1 MTSARSFV
9 ALTLLAGIAA
19 TALFILHLGLGTVWI
34 PPDRVILALADRST
48 DPTDL
53 SIVRELRLPRGILG
67 LLVGCMLG
75 LSGALLQVVMRNRL
89 AEPGL
94 TGVSTGGILAAVLFL
109 FLAGTW
115 GLPPPGRLLP
125 FVVLLGALAGGI
137 LVLFASSVRGRI
149 DPLRVVLTAVIVNA
163 ILGSL
168 TSIVMLRS
176 QQALGSILSWLIRS
190 LNGRV
195 WDDVWLALPWA
206 VVGIPAGLVVARPA
220 NVLQLDDESGR
231 ALGLPLQP
239 ARVALFGL
247 AAVLAAGAVS
257 VAGAIAFVSLMA
269 PNSARAI
276 SGADARRVLPLSAL
290 IGCVHL
296 LAADLVAQSLS
307 IKPPIPSSSYRV
319 GLPVGAVLAVFGAP
333 LLIILIRRSIR

>member
-1 MTSARSFV
+1 MRSARSFA
-9 ALTLLAGIAA
+9 ALTLFAGTAA
-19 TALFILHLGLGTVWI
+19 AALFVLHLGLGTVWI
-34 PPDRVILALADRST
+34 PPDRVVLALLDRPT
-48 DPTDL
+48 EPTDL
-53 SIVRELRLPRGILG
+53 TIVRELRLPRAILG
-67 LLVGCMLG
+67 LMVGSMLG

-109 FLAGTW
+109 AGMW
-115 GLPPPGRLLP
+115 GLPHPGRLLP
-125 FVVLLGALAGGI
+125 FIVLAGALAGGI
-137 LVLFASSVRGRI
+137 VVLLMTSVRGRI
-149 DPLRVVLTAVIVNA
+149 DPLRLVLTAVIVNA

-168 TSIVMLRS
+168 TSIVMLRAGE
-176 QQALGSILSWLIRS
+176 ALGGILPWLIGS

-206 VVGIPAGLVVARPA
+206 AVGIPAGLLSARAA
-220 NVLQLDDESGR
+220 NLLQLDDESGR

-239 ARVALFGL
+239 ARVTLFGL

-257 VAGAIAFVSLMA
+257 VSGAIAFVGLMA
-269 PNSARAI
+269 PNAARAVV
-276 SGADARRVLPLSAL
+276 GADARRVLPLSAL
-290 IGCVHL
+290 IGCVLL

-307 IKPPIPSSSYRV
+307 IKPPIPSSAYRV

-333 LLIILIRRSIR
+333 LLIILLRRSIR

>member
-9 ALTLLAGIAA
+9 ALMLLGGAA
-19 TALFILHLGLGTVWI
+19 AVTLFILHLGLGTVWI
-34 PPDRVILALADRST
+34 PPDRVIHALVDGLADSPERT
-48 DPTDL
+48 
-53 SIVRELRLPRGILG
+53 IVWDLRLPRAILG

-94 TGVSTGGILAAVLFL
+94 TGVSAGGLLAAVL

-115 GLPPPGRLLP
+115 GLPQPGRLLP
-125 FVVLLGALAGGI
+125 FVVLFGALAGGT
-137 LVLFASSVRGRI
+137 LVLFASSARGRI
-149 DPLRVVLTAVIVNA
+149 DPLRLILTAVVVNA

-168 TSIVMLRS
+168 TAIVMLRS
-176 QQALGSILSWLIRS
+176 SYALGNILSWLIGS
-190 LNGRV
+190 LHGRI

-206 VVGIPAGLVVARPA
+206 VFGIAAGLLAARAA
-220 NVLQLDDESGR
+220 NLLQLDDESGR

-247 AAVLAAGAVS
+247 AAILAAGAVS
-257 VAGAIAFVSLMA
+257 VSGAIAFVGLMA
-269 PNSARAI
+269 ANAARAI
-276 SGADARRVLPLSAL
+276 VGADARRVLPLAAL
-290 IGCVHL
+290 IGCVLL
-296 LAADLVAQSLS
+296 LAADLVAQSFS
-307 IKPPIPSSSYRV
+307 IKPPIPSSAYRV

-333 LLIILIRRSIR
+333 LLIFLIRRSTR

>member
-1 MTSARSFV
+1 M
-9 ALTLLAGIAA
+9 LLAGVAA
-19 TALFILHLGLGTVWI
+19 VALFILHLGLGTVWI
-34 PPDRVILALADRST
+34 PPDRVIHALVDGLTDST
-48 DPTDL
+48 DRTIIWD
-53 SIVRELRLPRGILG
+53 LRLPRAILG

-109 FLAGTW
+109 AGTW
-115 GLPPPGRLLP
+115 GLPQPGRLLP

-137 LVLFASSVRGRI
+137 LVLFASSARGRI
-149 DPLRVVLTAVIVNA
+149 DPVRLILTAVIVNA

-168 TSIVMLRS
+168 TAIVMLRS
-176 QQALGSILSWLIRS
+176 SYALGNILSWLIGS
-190 LNGRV
+190 LHGRI

-206 VVGIPAGLVVARPA
+206 GFGIAAGLLAARAA
-220 NVLQLDDESGR
+220 NLLQLDDDSGR

-257 VAGAIAFVSLMA
+257 VSGAIAFVGLMA
-269 PNSARAI
+269 PNAARAI
-276 SGADARRVLPLSAL
+276 AGADARRVLPLAAL
-290 IGCVHL
+290 IGCVLL
-296 LAADLVAQSLS
+296 LAADLVAQSFS
-307 IKPPIPSSSYRV
+307 IRPPIPSSAYRV

-333 LLIILIRRSIR
+333 LLIFLIRRSTR

>member
-9 ALTLLAGIAA
+9 ALVLVAA
-19 TALFILHLGLGTVWI
+19 MAAVALFILHLGLGTVWI
-34 PPDRVILALADRST
+34 PPDRVIGVLVDGLADST
-48 DPTDL
+48 DRTIVWDL
-53 SIVRELRLPRGILG
+53 RMPRAILG

-94 TGVSTGGILAAVLFL
+94 TGVSTGGILLAVL

-115 GLPPPGRLLP
+115 GLPQPGRLLP
-125 FVVLLGALAGGI
+125 FIVLLGALAGGT
-137 LVLFASSVRGRI
+137 LVLFVSSARGGI
-149 DPLRVVLTAVIVNA
+149 DPLRLILTAVIVNA

-168 TSIVMLRS
+168 TAIVMLRS
-176 QQALGSILSWLIRS
+176 NYALGNILSWLIGS
-190 LNGRV
+190 LHGRV

-206 VVGIPAGLVVARPA
+206 AVGIAAGLLAARTA
-220 NVLQLDDESGR
+220 NLLQLDDESGR

-257 VAGAIAFVSLMA
+257 VSGAIAFVGLMA
-269 PNSARAI
+269 PNAARAI
-276 SGADARRVLPLSAL
+276 VGADARRVLPLAAL
-290 IGCVHL
+290 IGCVLL
-296 LAADLVAQSLS
+296 LAADLVAQSFS
-307 IKPPIPSSSYRV
+307 IRPPIPSSAYRV

-333 LLIILIRRSIR
+333 LLIFLIRRSTR

>member
-1 MTSARSFV
+1 M
-9 ALTLLAGIAA
+9 LAAGAA
-19 TALFILHLGLGTVWI
+19 AIALFILHLGLGTVWI
-34 PPDRVILALADRST
+34 PPDRVVLALVDGLT
-48 DPTDL
+48 DPTDRT
-53 SIVRELRLPRGILG
+53 IVWDLRLPRAILG

-109 FLAGTW
+109 AGTW
-115 GLPPPGRLLP
+115 GLPQPGRLLP

-137 LVLFASSVRGRI
+137 LVLFASSARGRI
-149 DPLRVVLTAVIVNA
+149 DPIRLILTAVIVNA

-168 TSIVMLRS
+168 TAIVMLRS
-176 QQALGSILSWLIRS
+176 SYALGNILSWLIGS
-190 LNGRV
+190 LHGRI

-206 VVGIPAGLVVARPA
+206 VVGIAAGLLAARAA
-220 NVLQLDDESGR
+220 NLLQLDDESGR

-239 ARVALFGL
+239 ARVVLFGL

-257 VAGAIAFVSLMA
+257 VSGAIAFVGLMA
-269 PNSARAI
+269 PNAARAI
-276 SGADARRVLPLSAL
+276 VGADARRVLPLAAL
-290 IGCVHL
+290 IGCVLL
-296 LAADLVAQSLS
+296 LAADLVAQSFS
-307 IKPPIPSSSYRV
+307 IRPPIPSSAYRV

-333 LLIILIRRSIR
+333 LLIFLIRRSVR

>member
-1 MTSARSFV
+1 MTSTRSFV
-9 ALTLLAGIAA
+9 ALMLAAGAA
-19 TALFILHLGLGTVWI
+19 AIALFILHLGLGTVWI
-34 PPDRVILALADRST
+34 PPDRVVLALVDGLT
-48 DPTDL
+48 DPTDRT
-53 SIVRELRLPRGILG
+53 IVWDLRLPRAILG

-109 FLAGTW
+109 AGTW
-115 GLPPPGRLLP
+115 GLPQPGRLLP

-137 LVLFASSVRGRI
+137 LVLFASSARGRI
-149 DPLRVVLTAVIVNA
+149 DPIRLILTAVIVNA

-168 TSIVMLRS
+168 TAIVMLRS
-176 QQALGSILSWLIRS
+176 SYALGNILSWLIGS
-190 LNGRV
+190 LHGRI

-206 VVGIPAGLVVARPA
+206 VVGVAAGLLAARAA
-220 NVLQLDDESGR
+220 NLLQLDDESGR

-239 ARVALFGL
+239 ARVVLFGL

-257 VAGAIAFVSLMA
+257 VSGAIAFVGLMA
-269 PNSARAI
+269 PNAARAI
-276 SGADARRVLPLSAL
+276 VGADARRVLPLAAL
-290 IGCVHL
+290 IGCVLL
-296 LAADLVAQSLS
+296 LAADLVAQSFS
-307 IKPPIPSSSYRV
+307 IRPPIPSSAYRV

-333 LLIILIRRSIR
+333 LLIFLIRRSVR

>member
-1 MTSARSFV
+1 M
-9 ALTLLAGIAA
+9 LAAGAA
-19 TALFILHLGLGTVWI
+19 AIALFILHLGLGTVWI
-34 PPDRVILALADRST
+34 PPDRVVLALVDGLT
-48 DPTDL
+48 DPTDRT
-53 SIVRELRLPRGILG
+53 IVWDLRLPRAILG

-109 FLAGTW
+109 AGTW
-115 GLPPPGRLLP
+115 GLPQPGRLLP

-137 LVLFASSVRGRI
+137 LVLFASSARGRI
-149 DPLRVVLTAVIVNA
+149 DPLRLILTAVIVNA

-168 TSIVMLRS
+168 TAIVMLRS
-176 QQALGSILSWLIRS
+176 SYALGNILSWLIGS
-190 LNGRV
+190 LHGRI

-206 VVGIPAGLVVARPA
+206 AVGIAAGLLAARAA
-220 NVLQLDDESGR
+220 NLLQLDDDSGR

-257 VAGAIAFVSLMA
+257 VSGAIAFVGLMA
-269 PNSARAI
+269 PNAARAI
-276 SGADARRVLPLSAL
+276 VGADARRVLPLAAL
-290 IGCVHL
+290 IGCVLL
-296 LAADLVAQSLS
+296 LAADLVAQSFS
-307 IKPPIPSSSYRV
+307 IRPPIPSSAYRV

-333 LLIILIRRSIR
+333 LLIFLIRRSVR

>member
-1 MTSARSFV
+1 M
-9 ALTLLAGIAA
+9 LLGGGAA
-19 TALFILHLGLGTVWI
+19 IALFILHLGLGTVWI
-34 PPDRVILALADRST
+34 PPDRVILALVDGLT
-48 DPTDL
+48 DPTDRT
-53 SIVRELRLPRGILG
+53 IVWDLRLPRAILG

-109 FLAGTW
+109 AGTW
-115 GLPPPGRLLP
+115 GLPQPGRLLP

-137 LVLFASSVRGRI
+137 LVLFASSARGRI
-149 DPLRVVLTAVIVNA
+149 DPLRLILTAVIVNA

-168 TSIVMLRS
+168 TAIVMLRS
-176 QQALGSILSWLIRS
+176 SYALGNILSWLIGS
-190 LNGRV
+190 LHGRI

-206 VVGIPAGLVVARPA
+206 AVGITAGLLAARAA
-220 NVLQLDDESGR
+220 NLLQLDDDSGR

-257 VAGAIAFVSLMA
+257 VSGAIAFVGLMA
-269 PNSARAI
+269 PNAARAI
-276 SGADARRVLPLSAL
+276 AGADARRVLPLAAL
-290 IGCVHL
+290 IGCVLL
-296 LAADLVAQSLS
+296 LAADLVAQSFS
-307 IKPPIPSSSYRV
+307 IRPPIPSSAYRV

-333 LLIILIRRSIR
+333 LLIYLIRRSVR

>member
-1 MTSARSFV
+1 MRSARSFT
-9 ALTLLAGIAA
+9 ALTLLAGAA
-19 TALFILHLGLGTVWI
+19 AAALFVLHLGLGTVWI
-34 PPDRVILALADRST
+34 PPDRVMLALLDRST

-53 SIVRELRLPRGILG
+53 TIVRELRLPRAILG
-67 LLVGCMLG
+67 LMVGSMLG

-94 TGVSTGGILAAVLFL
+94 TGVSTGGVLAAVLFL
-109 FLAGTW
+109 AGMW

-125 FVVLLGALAGGI
+125 FIVLAGALAGG
-137 LVLFASSVRGRI
+137 LVVLFATSVRGRI
-149 DPLRVVLTAVIVNA
+149 DPLRLVLTAVIVNA

-176 QQALGSILSWLIRS
+176 GEALGGILPWLIGS

-206 VVGIPAGLVVARPA
+206 AAGIPAALLAARAA
-220 NVLQLDDESGR
+220 NLLQLNDESGR

-257 VAGAIAFVSLMA
+257 VSGAIAFVGLMA
-269 PNSARAI
+269 PNAARATV
-276 SGADARRVLPLSAL
+276 GADARRVLPLSAL
-290 IGCVHL
+290 IGCVLL

-307 IKPPIPSSSYRV
+307 IKPPIPSSAYRV

>member
-9 ALTLLAGIAA
+9 ALMLAGGTAA
-19 TALFILHLGLGTVWI
+19 VALFILHLGLGTVWI
-34 PPDRVILALADRST
+34 PPDRVIGALVDGFTDST
-48 DPTDL
+48 DRTIVWDL
-53 SIVRELRLPRGILG
+53 RFPRAILG

-75 LSGALLQVVMRNRL
+75 LSGALLQVVTRNRL

-109 FLAGTW
+109 AGTW
-115 GLPPPGRLLP
+115 GLPQPGRLLP

-137 LVLFASSVRGRI
+137 LVLFVSSARGRI
-149 DPLRVVLTAVIVNA
+149 DPLRLILTAVIVNA

-168 TSIVMLRS
+168 TAIVMLRS
-176 QQALGSILSWLIRS
+176 NYALGNILSWLIGS
-190 LNGRV
+190 LHGRV
-195 WDDVWLALPWA
+195 WNDVWLALPWA
-206 VVGIPAGLVVARPA
+206 AVGIAAGLLVARAA
-220 NVLQLDDESGR
+220 NLLQLDDESGR

-257 VAGAIAFVSLMA
+257 VSGAIAFVGLMA
-269 PNSARAI
+269 PNAARAI
-276 SGADARRVLPLSAL
+276 AGADARRVLPLAAL
-290 IGCVHL
+290 IGCVLL

-307 IKPPIPSSSYRV
+307 IKPPIPSSAYRV

>member
-1 MTSARSFV
+1 M
-9 ALTLLAGIAA
+9 LLAGAA
-19 TALFILHLGLGTVWI
+19 AIALFILHLGLGTVWI
-34 PPDRVILALADRST
+34 PPDRVVLALVDGLT
-48 DPTDL
+48 DPTDRT
-53 SIVRELRLPRGILG
+53 IVWDLRLPRAILG

-109 FLAGTW
+109 AGTW
-115 GLPPPGRLLP
+115 GLPQPGRLLP

-137 LVLFASSVRGRI
+137 LVLFASSARGRI
-149 DPLRVVLTAVIVNA
+149 DPLRLILTAVIVNA

-168 TSIVMLRS
+168 TAIVMLRS
-176 QQALGSILSWLIRS
+176 SYALGNILSWLIGS
-190 LNGRV
+190 LHGRI

-206 VVGIPAGLVVARPA
+206 VAGIAAGLLAARAA
-220 NVLQLDDESGR
+220 NLLQLDDESGR

-257 VAGAIAFVSLMA
+257 VSGAIAFVGLMA
-269 PNSARAI
+269 PNAARAI
-276 SGADARRVLPLSAL
+276 VGADARRVLPLAAL
-290 IGCVHL
+290 IGCVLL
-296 LAADLVAQSLS
+296 LAADLVAQSFS
-307 IKPPIPSSSYRV
+307 IKPPIPSSAYRV

-333 LLIILIRRSIR
+333 LLIFLIRRSVR

>member
-1 MTSARSFV
+1 MRSARSFT
-9 ALTLLAGIAA
+9 ALTLLAGAA
-19 TALFILHLGLGTVWI
+19 AAVLFVLHLGLGTVWI
-34 PPDRVILALADRST
+34 PPDRVLLVLLDRST

-53 SIVRELRLPRGILG
+53 TIVRELRLPRAILG
-67 LLVGCMLG
+67 LMVGCMLG

-94 TGVSTGGILAAVLFL
+94 TGVSTGGVLAAVLFL
-109 FLAGTW
+109 AGVW

-125 FVVLLGALAGGI
+125 FIVLAGALAGG
-137 LVLFASSVRGRI
+137 LVVLFATSVRGRI
-149 DPLRVVLTAVIVNA
+149 DPLRLVLTAVIVNA

-176 QQALGSILSWLIRS
+176 GDALGGILPWLIGS
-190 LNGRV
+190 LNGSV

-206 VVGIPAGLVVARPA
+206 AVGIPAALLAARAA
-220 NVLQLDDESGR
+220 NLLQLDDESGR

-257 VAGAIAFVSLMA
+257 VSGAIAFVGLMA
-269 PNSARAI
+269 PNAARATV
-276 SGADARRVLPLSAL
+276 GADARRVLPLSAL
-290 IGCVHL
+290 IGCVLL

-307 IKPPIPSSSYRV
+307 IKPPIPSSAYRV

>member
-1 MTSARSFV
+1 MTSTRSFV
-9 ALTLLAGIAA
+9 SLVLVAGIAA
-19 TALFILHLGLGTVWI
+19 VALFILHLGLGTVWI
-34 PPDRVILALADRST
+34 PPDRVIGALVDGLTDST
-48 DPTDL
+48 DRTIVWDL
-53 SIVRELRLPRGILG
+53 RMPRAILG

-94 TGVSTGGILAAVLFL
+94 TGVSTGGILLAVL

-115 GLPPPGRLLP
+115 GLPQPGRLLP
-125 FVVLLGALAGGI
+125 FIVLLGALAGGT
-137 LVLFASSVRGRI
+137 LVLFVSSTRGGI
-149 DPLRVVLTAVIVNA
+149 DPLRLILTAVIVNA

-168 TSIVMLRS
+168 TAIVMLRS
-176 QQALGSILSWLIRS
+176 NYALGNILSWLIGS
-190 LNGRV
+190 LHGRV

-206 VVGIPAGLVVARPA
+206 AVGIAAGLLAARAA
-220 NVLQLDDESGR
+220 NLLQLDDESGR

-257 VAGAIAFVSLMA
+257 VSGAIAFVGLMA
-269 PNSARAI
+269 PNAARAI
-276 SGADARRVLPLSAL
+276 VGADARRVLPLAAL
-290 IGCVHL
+290 IGCVLL
-296 LAADLVAQSLS
+296 LAADLVAQSFS
-307 IKPPIPSSSYRV
+307 IRPPIPSSAYRV

-333 LLIILIRRSIR
+333 LLIFLIRRSTR

>member
-1 MTSARSFV
+1 M
-9 ALTLLAGIAA
+9 LAAGAA
-19 TALFILHLGLGTVWI
+19 AIALFILHLGLGTVWI
-34 PPDRVILALADRST
+34 PPDRVVLALVDGLT
-48 DPTDL
+48 DPTDRT
-53 SIVRELRLPRGILG
+53 IVWDLRLPRAILG

-109 FLAGTW
+109 AGTW
-115 GLPPPGRLLP
+115 GLPQPGRLLP

-137 LVLFASSVRGRI
+137 LVLFASSARGRI
-149 DPLRVVLTAVIVNA
+149 DPIRLILTAVIVNA

-168 TSIVMLRS
+168 TAIVMLRS
-176 QQALGSILSWLIRS
+176 SYALGNILSWLIGS
-190 LNGRV
+190 LHGRI

-206 VVGIPAGLVVARPA
+206 VVGIAAGLLAARAA
-220 NVLQLDDESGR
+220 NLLQLDDESGR

-239 ARVALFGL
+239 ARVVLFGL

-257 VAGAIAFVSLMA
+257 VSGAIAFVGLMA
-269 PNSARAI
+269 PNAARAI
-276 SGADARRVLPLSAL
+276 VGADARRVLPLAAL
-290 IGCVHL
+290 IGCVLL
-296 LAADLVAQSLS
+296 LAADLVAQSFS
-307 IKPPIPSSSYRV
+307 IRPPIPSSAYRV

-333 LLIILIRRSIR
+333 LLIFLIRRSVS

>member
-1 MTSARSFV
+1 MTSTRSFV
-9 ALTLLAGIAA
+9 ALLLAAGAA
-19 TALFILHLGLGTVWI
+19 AIALFILHLGLGTVWI
-34 PPDRVILALADRST
+34 PPDRVVLALVDGLT
-48 DPTDL
+48 DPTDRT
-53 SIVRELRLPRGILG
+53 IVWDLRLPRAILG

-109 FLAGTW
+109 AGTW
-115 GLPPPGRLLP
+115 GLPQPGRLLP

-137 LVLFASSVRGRI
+137 LVLFASSARGRI
-149 DPLRVVLTAVIVNA
+149 DPIRLILTAVIVNA

-168 TSIVMLRS
+168 TAIVMLRS
-176 QQALGSILSWLIRS
+176 SYALGNILSWLIGS
-190 LNGRV
+190 LHGRI

-206 VVGIPAGLVVARPA
+206 VVGIAAGLLAARAA
-220 NVLQLDDESGR
+220 NLLQLDDESGR

-239 ARVALFGL
+239 ARVVLFGL

-257 VAGAIAFVSLMA
+257 VSGAIAFVGLMA
-269 PNSARAI
+269 PNAARAI
-276 SGADARRVLPLSAL
+276 VGADARRVLPLAAL
-290 IGCVHL
+290 IGCVLL
-296 LAADLVAQSLS
+296 LAADLVAQSFS
-307 IKPPIPSSSYRV
+307 IRPPIPSSAYRV

-333 LLIILIRRSIR
+333 LLIFLIRRSVR

>member
-9 ALTLLAGIAA
+9 ALMLAGGTAA
-19 TALFILHLGLGTVWI
+19 VALFILHLGLGTVWI
-34 PPDRVILALADRST
+34 PPDRVIGALVDGFTDST
-48 DPTDL
+48 DRTIVWDL
-53 SIVRELRLPRGILG
+53 RFPRAILG

-75 LSGALLQVVMRNRL
+75 LSGALLQVVTRNRL

-109 FLAGTW
+109 AGTW
-115 GLPPPGRLLP
+115 GLPQPGRLLP

-137 LVLFASSVRGRI
+137 LVLFVSSARGRI
-149 DPLRVVLTAVIVNA
+149 DPLRLILTAVIVNA

-168 TSIVMLRS
+168 TAIVMLRS
-176 QQALGSILSWLIRS
+176 NYALGNILSWLIGS
-190 LNGRV
+190 LHGRV
-195 WDDVWLALPWA
+195 WNDVWLALPWA
-206 VVGIPAGLVVARPA
+206 AVGIAAGLLVARAA
-220 NVLQLDDESGR
+220 NLLQLDDESGR

-257 VAGAIAFVSLMA
+257 VSGAIAFVGLMA
-269 PNSARAI
+269 PNAARAI
-276 SGADARRVLPLSAL
+276 AGADARRVLPLAAL
-290 IGCVHL
+290 IGCVLL

-307 IKPPIPSSSYRV
+307 IKPPIPSSAYRV

-333 LLIILIRRSIR
+333 LLIFLIRRSTR

>member
-1 MTSARSFV
+1 MRSARSFA
-9 ALTLLAGIAA
+9 ALTLLAAVAA
-19 TALFILHLGLGTVWI
+19 VVLFVLHLGLGTVWI
-34 PPDRVILALADRST
+34 PPDRVVLALLDRPT

-53 SIVRELRLPRGILG
+53 TIVRELRLPRAILG

-94 TGVSTGGILAAVLFL
+94 TGVSTGGIFAAVL

-115 GLPPPGRLLP
+115 GLPSPGQLLP
-125 FVVLLGALAGGI
+125 FVVLVGALAGGA
-137 LVLFASSVRGRI
+137 LVLFASSFRGRI
-149 DPLRVVLTAVIVNA
+149 DPLRLILTAVIVNA
-163 ILGSL
+163 VLGSL
-168 TSIVMLRS
+168 TSIVMLNS
-176 QQALGSILSWLIRS
+176 QQALGGILSWLIGS

-206 VVGIPAGLVVARPA
+206 AAGIPAGLLAARAA
-220 NVLQLDDESGR
+220 NLLQLDDESGR

-257 VAGAIAFVSLMA
+257 VSGAIAFVGLMA
-269 PNSARAI
+269 PNAARVIA
-276 SGADARRVLPLSAL
+276 GADARRVLPLAAL
-290 IGCVHL
+290 IGCVLL

-307 IKPPIPSSSYRV
+307 IKPPIPSSSARV

-333 LLIILIRRSIR
+333 LLITLIRRSIR

>member
-1 MTSARSFV
+1 M
-9 ALTLLAGIAA
+9 LAAGAA
-19 TALFILHLGLGTVWI
+19 AIALFILHLGLGTVWI
-34 PPDRVILALADRST
+34 PPDRVVLALVDGLT
-48 DPTDL
+48 DPTDRT
-53 SIVRELRLPRGILG
+53 IVWDLRLPRAILG

-109 FLAGTW
+109 AGTW
-115 GLPPPGRLLP
+115 GLPQPGRLLP

-137 LVLFASSVRGRI
+137 LVLFASSARGRI
-149 DPLRVVLTAVIVNA
+149 DPIRLILTAVIVNA

-168 TSIVMLRS
+168 TAIVMLRS
-176 QQALGSILSWLIRS
+176 SYALGNILSWLIGS
-190 LNGRV
+190 LHGRI

-206 VVGIPAGLVVARPA
+206 VVGVAAGLLAARAA
-220 NVLQLDDESGR
+220 NLLQLDDESGR

-239 ARVALFGL
+239 ARVVLFGL

-257 VAGAIAFVSLMA
+257 VSGAIAFVGLMA
-269 PNSARAI
+269 PNAARAI
-276 SGADARRVLPLSAL
+276 VGADARRVLPLAAL
-290 IGCVHL
+290 IGCVLL
-296 LAADLVAQSLS
+296 LAADLVAQSFS
-307 IKPPIPSSSYRV
+307 IRPPIPSSAYRV

-333 LLIILIRRSIR
+333 LLIFLIRRSVR

>member
-9 ALTLLAGIAA
+9 ALTLLAGIVAA
-19 TALFILHLGLGTVWI
+19 ALFVLHLGLGTVWI
-34 PPDRVILALADRST
+34 PPDRVIGALVDGLA
-48 DPTDL
+48 DPTDRT
-53 SIVRELRLPRGILG
+53 IVRELRLPRAILG

-94 TGVSTGGILAAVLFL
+94 TGVSAGGILAAVLFL
-109 FLAGTW
+109 AGVW
-115 GLPPPGRLLP
+115 GLPPPGRFLP
-125 FVVLLGALAGGI
+125 FVVLLGALAGGM
-137 LVLFASSVRGRI
+137 LVLFTTSVRGRI
-149 DPLRVVLTAVIVNA
+149 DPLRLILTAVIVNA
-163 ILGSL
+163 VLGSL

-176 QQALGSILSWLIRS
+176 QSALGGILSWLIGS
-190 LNGRV
+190 LHGRV

-206 VVGIPAGLVVARPA
+206 AAGIPAGLLAARAA

-239 ARVALFGL
+239 ARVALYGL

-257 VAGAIAFVSLMA
+257 VSGAIAFLGLMA
-269 PNSARAI
+269 PNAARAI
-276 SGADARRVLPLSAL
+276 AGADARRVLPLAAL
-290 IGCVHL
+290 IGCVLL

-307 IKPPIPSSSYRV
+307 IKPPIPSSSARV

-333 LLIILIRRSIR
+333 LLIALIRRSIR

>member
-1 MTSARSFV
+1 MTSARSFA
-9 ALTLLAGIAA
+9 ALTLFTGLAAA
-19 TALFILHLGLGTVWI
+19 VLFVLHLGLGTVWI
-34 PPDRVILALADRST
+34 PPDRVVLALLDRST

-53 SIVRELRLPRGILG
+53 TIVRELRLPRAILG

-94 TGVSTGGILAAVLFL
+94 TGVSAGGILAAVLFL
-109 FLAGTW
+109 AGLW

-125 FVVLLGALAGGI
+125 FVVLLGALAGGT
-137 LVLFASSVRGRI
+137 LVLVVSSVRGRI
-149 DPLRVVLTAVIVNA
+149 EPLRLILTAVIVSA

-176 QQALGSILSWLIRS
+176 QQALGSILAWLIGS

-206 VVGIPAGLVVARPA
+206 AVGIPAGLLAARAA

-247 AAVLAAGAVS
+247 AAFLAAGAVS
-257 VAGAIAFVSLMA
+257 VSGAIPFVGLMA
-269 PNSARAI
+269 PNAARAI
-276 SGADARRVLPLSAL
+276 AGADARRLLPLSAL
-290 IGCVHL
+290 IGCVLL

-307 IKPPIPSSSYRV
+307 IRPPIPSSSYRV

-333 LLIILIRRSIR
+333 LLIFLLRRSIR

>member
-1 MTSARSFV
+1 MRSGRSFV
-9 ALTLLAGIAA
+9 AITLLASAA
-19 TALFILHLGLGTVWI
+19 VAAFFILHLGLGTVWI
-34 PPDRVILALADRST
+34 PPDRVLLALLDRST
-48 DPTDL
+48 NPTDL
-53 SIVRELRLPRGILG
+53 TIVRELRLPRAILG
-67 LLVGCMLG
+67 LMVGCMLG

-94 TGVSTGGILAAVLFL
+94 TGVSTGGVLAAVLFL
-109 FLAGTW
+109 AGMW
-115 GLPPPGRLLP
+115 GLPHPGRLLP
-125 FVVLLGALAGGI
+125 FIVLAGALAGGM
-137 LVLFASSVRGRI
+137 LVLFASSARGRI
-149 DPLRVVLTAVIVNA
+149 DPLRLVLTAVIVNA

-168 TSIVMLRS
+168 TSIVMLQSRE
-176 QQALGSILSWLIRS
+176 ALGGILPWLIGS

-206 VVGIPAGLVVARPA
+206 AVGIPAGLLAARAA

-257 VAGAIAFVSLMA
+257 VSGAIAFVGLMA
-269 PNSARAI
+269 PNAARVLV
-276 SGADARRVLPLSAL
+276 GADARRVLPLAAL
-290 IGCVHL
+290 IGCALL

-307 IKPPIPSSSYRV
+307 IRPPIPSSSARV

-333 LLIILIRRSIR
+333 LLIVLLRRSIR

>member
-1 MTSARSFV
+1 M
-9 ALTLLAGIAA
+9 LAAGAA
-19 TALFILHLGLGTVWI
+19 AIGLFILHLGLGTVWI
-34 PPDRVILALADRST
+34 PPDRVILALVDGLT
-48 DPTDL
+48 DPTDRT
-53 SIVRELRLPRGILG
+53 IVWDLRLPRAILG

-109 FLAGTW
+109 AGTW
-115 GLPPPGRLLP
+115 GLPQPGRLLP

-137 LVLFASSVRGRI
+137 LVLFVSSARGRI
-149 DPLRVVLTAVIVNA
+149 DPLRLILTAVIVNA

-168 TSIVMLRS
+168 TAIVMLRS
-176 QQALGSILSWLIRS
+176 SYALGNILSWLIGS
-190 LNGRV
+190 LHGRI

-206 VVGIPAGLVVARPA
+206 AVGIAAGLLAARAA
-220 NVLQLDDESGR
+220 NLLQLDDESGR

-239 ARVALFGL
+239 ARVVLFGL

-257 VAGAIAFVSLMA
+257 VSGAIAFVGLMA
-269 PNSARAI
+269 PNAARAI
-276 SGADARRVLPLSAL
+276 VGADARRVLPLAAL
-290 IGCVHL
+290 IGCVLL
-296 LAADLVAQSLS
+296 LAADLVAQSFS
-307 IKPPIPSSSYRV
+307 IKPPIPSSAYRV

-333 LLIILIRRSIR
+333 LLIFLIRRSTR

>member
-1 MTSARSFV
+1 MRSARSFT
-9 ALTLLAGIAA
+9 ALTLLAGSAA
-19 TALFILHLGLGTVWI
+19 AALFVLHLGLGTVWI
-34 PPDRVILALADRST
+34 PPDRVILALLDRST

-53 SIVRELRLPRGILG
+53 TIVRELRLPRAILG
-67 LLVGCMLG
+67 LMVGSMLG

-94 TGVSTGGILAAVLFL
+94 TGVSTGGVLAAVLFL
-109 FLAGTW
+109 AGMW

-125 FVVLLGALAGGI
+125 FIVLAGALAGGI
-137 LVLFASSVRGRI
+137 VVLFATSVRGRI
-149 DPLRVVLTAVIVNA
+149 DPLRLVLTAVIVNA

-176 QQALGSILSWLIRS
+176 GEALGGILPWLIGS

-195 WDDVWLALPWA
+195 WDDVWVALPWA
-206 VVGIPAGLVVARPA
+206 ALGIPAALLAARAA
-220 NVLQLDDESGR
+220 NLLQLDDESGR

-257 VAGAIAFVSLMA
+257 VSGAIAFVGLMA
-269 PNSARAI
+269 PNAARATV
-276 SGADARRVLPLSAL
+276 GADARRVLPLSAL
-290 IGCVHL
+290 IGCVLL

-307 IKPPIPSSSYRV
+307 IKPPIPSSAYRV

>member
-1 MTSARSFV
+1 MTSTRSFV
-9 ALTLLAGIAA
+9 ALVLVAGMAA
-19 TALFILHLGLGTVWI
+19 VALFILHLGLGTVWI
-34 PPDRVILALADRST
+34 PPDRVIGALVDGLTEST
-48 DPTDL
+48 DRTIVWDL
-53 SIVRELRLPRGILG
+53 RMPRAILG

-94 TGVSTGGILAAVLFL
+94 TGVSTGGILLAVL

-115 GLPPPGRLLP
+115 GLPQPGRLLP
-125 FVVLLGALAGGI
+125 FIVLLGALAGGI
-137 LVLFASSVRGRI
+137 LVLFVSSTRGGI
-149 DPLRVVLTAVIVNA
+149 DPLRLILTAVIVNA

-168 TSIVMLRS
+168 TAIVMLRS
-176 QQALGSILSWLIRS
+176 NYALGNILSWLIGS
-190 LNGRV
+190 LHGRV

-206 VVGIPAGLVVARPA
+206 AVGIAAGLLAARAA
-220 NVLQLDDESGR
+220 NLLQLDDESGR

-257 VAGAIAFVSLMA
+257 VSGAIAFVGLMA
-269 PNSARAI
+269 PNAARAI
-276 SGADARRVLPLSAL
+276 VGADARRVLPLAAL
-290 IGCVHL
+290 IGCVLL
-296 LAADLVAQSLS
+296 LAADLVAQSFS
-307 IKPPIPSSSYRV
+307 IRPPIPSSAYRV

-333 LLIILIRRSIR
+333 LLIFLIRRSTR

>member
-9 ALTLLAGIAA
+9 ALMLAAGTAA
-19 TALFILHLGLGTVWI
+19 VALFILHLGLGTVWI
-34 PPDRVILALADRST
+34 PPDRVIAALVDGLT
-48 DPTDL
+48 DPTDRT
-53 SIVRELRLPRGILG
+53 IVWDLRMPRAILG

-94 TGVSTGGILAAVLFL
+94 TGVSTGGILVAVL

-115 GLPPPGRLLP
+115 GLPHPGRLLP
-125 FVVLLGALAGGI
+125 LVVLLGALAGGI
-137 LVLFASSVRGRI
+137 LVLFASSARGRI
-149 DPLRVVLTAVIVNA
+149 DPLRLILTAVIVNA

-168 TSIVMLRS
+168 TAIIMLRS
-176 QQALGSILSWLIRS
+176 NYALGNILSWLIGS
-190 LNGRV
+190 LHGRV

-206 VVGIPAGLVVARPA
+206 GVGIAAGLLAARAA
-220 NVLQLDDESGR
+220 NLLQLDDESGR

-239 ARVALFGL
+239 ARVVLFGL

-257 VAGAIAFVSLMA
+257 VSGAIAFVGLMA
-269 PNSARAI
+269 PNAARAI
-276 SGADARRVLPLSAL
+276 AGADARRVLPLAAL
-290 IGCVHL
+290 IGCVLL
-296 LAADLVAQSLS
+296 LAADLVAQSFS
-307 IKPPIPSSSYRV
+307 IKPPIPSSAYRV

-333 LLIILIRRSIR
+333 LLIFLIRRSTR

>member
-1 MTSARSFV
+1 M
-9 ALTLLAGIAA
+9 LAAGAA
-19 TALFILHLGLGTVWI
+19 VIGLFILHLGLGTVWI
-34 PPDRVILALADRST
+34 PPDRVILALVDGLT
-48 DPTDL
+48 DPTDRT
-53 SIVRELRLPRGILG
+53 IVWDLRLPRAILG

-109 FLAGTW
+109 AGTW
-115 GLPPPGRLLP
+115 GLPQPGRLLP

-137 LVLFASSVRGRI
+137 LVLFVSSARGRI
-149 DPLRVVLTAVIVNA
+149 DPLRLILTAVIVNA

-168 TSIVMLRS
+168 TAIVMLRS
-176 QQALGSILSWLIRS
+176 SYALGNILSWLIGS
-190 LNGRV
+190 LHGRI

-206 VVGIPAGLVVARPA
+206 AVGIAAGLLAARAA
-220 NVLQLDDESGR
+220 NLLQLDDESGR

-239 ARVALFGL
+239 ARVVLFGL

-257 VAGAIAFVSLMA
+257 VSGAIAFVGLMA
-269 PNSARAI
+269 PNAARAI
-276 SGADARRVLPLSAL
+276 VGADARRVLPLAAL
-290 IGCVHL
+290 IGCVLL
-296 LAADLVAQSLS
+296 LAADLVAQSFS
-307 IKPPIPSSSYRV
+307 IKPPIPSSAYRV

-333 LLIILIRRSIR
+333 LLIFLIRRSTR

>member
-9 ALTLLAGIAA
+9 ALVLVAGMAA
-19 TALFILHLGLGTVWI
+19 VALFILHLGLGTVWI
-34 PPDRVILALADRST
+34 PPDRVLAALLGGLTDST
-48 DPTDL
+48 DRTIVWDL
-53 SIVRELRLPRGILG
+53 RMPRAILG

-94 TGVSTGGILAAVLFL
+94 TGVSTGGILLAVL

-115 GLPPPGRLLP
+115 GLPQPGRLLP

-137 LVLFASSVRGRI
+137 LVLFVSSARGGI
-149 DPLRVVLTAVIVNA
+149 DPLRLILTAVIVNA

-168 TSIVMLRS
+168 TAIVMLRS
-176 QQALGSILSWLIRS
+176 NYALGNILSWLIGS
-190 LNGRV
+190 LHGRV

-206 VVGIPAGLVVARPA
+206 AVGVAAGLLAARAA
-220 NVLQLDDESGR
+220 NLLQLDDESGR

-257 VAGAIAFVSLMA
+257 VSGAIAFVGLMA
-269 PNSARAI
+269 PNAARAI
-276 SGADARRVLPLSAL
+276 VGADARRVLPLAAL
-290 IGCVHL
+290 IGCVLL
-296 LAADLVAQSLS
+296 LAADLVAQSFS
-307 IKPPIPSSSYRV
+307 IRPPIPSSAYRV

-333 LLIILIRRSIR
+333 LLIFLIRRSTR

>member
-9 ALTLLAGIAA
+9 ALVVVAGMAA
-19 TALFILHLGLGTVWI
+19 VVLFILHLGLGTVWI
-34 PPDRVILALADRST
+34 PPDRVIGALVDGLA
-48 DPTDL
+48 DPTDRT
-53 SIVRELRLPRGILG
+53 IVWDLRMPRAILG

-94 TGVSTGGILAAVLFL
+94 TGVSTGGILLAVL

-115 GLPPPGRLLP
+115 GLPQPGRLLP
-125 FVVLLGALAGGI
+125 FVVLMGALAGGI
-137 LVLFASSVRGRI
+137 LVLFVSSARGGI
-149 DPLRVVLTAVIVNA
+149 DPLRLILTAVIVNA

-168 TSIVMLRS
+168 TAIVMLRS
-176 QQALGSILSWLIRS
+176 NYALGNILSWLIGS
-190 LNGRV
+190 LHGRV

-206 VVGIPAGLVVARPA
+206 AVGVAAGLLAARAA
-220 NVLQLDDESGR
+220 NLLQLDDESGR

-239 ARVALFGL
+239 ARVVLFGL

-257 VAGAIAFVSLMA
+257 VSGAIAFVGLMA
-269 PNSARAI
+269 PNAARAVV
-276 SGADARRVLPLSAL
+276 GADARRVLPLAAL
-290 IGCVHL
+290 IGCVLL
-296 LAADLVAQSLS
+296 LAADLVAQSFS
-307 IKPPIPSSSYRV
+307 IKPPIPSSAYRV

-333 LLIILIRRSIR
+333 LLIFLIRRSTR

>member
-1 MTSARSFV
+1 MTSLRSFA
-9 ALTLLAGIAA
+9 ALTLLTSAA
-19 TALFILHLGLGTVWI
+19 AAALFILHLGLGTVWI
-34 PPDRVILALADRST
+34 PPDRVLLALADRST
-48 DPTDL
+48 NPTDL
-53 SIVRELRLPRGILG
+53 TIVRELRLPRAILG

-94 TGVSTGGILAAVLFL
+94 TGVSAGGILAAVLFL
-109 FLAGTW
+109 AGMW

-125 FVVLLGALAGGI
+125 FVVLVGALAGGM
-137 LVLFASSVRGRI
+137 LVLLVSSVRGRI
-149 DPLRVVLTAVIVNA
+149 DPLRLILTAVIVNA

-176 QQALGSILSWLIRS
+176 QQALGSILSWLIGS

-195 WDDVWLALPWA
+195 WDDVWIALPWA
-206 VVGIPAGLVVARPA
+206 AVGIPAALLSARAA
-220 NVLQLDDESGR
+220 NILQLGDESGR
-231 ALGLPLQP
+231 ALGLPLHA

-247 AAVLAAGAVS
+247 AAALAAGAVS
-257 VAGAIAFVSLMA
+257 VAGAIAFVGLMA
-269 PNSARAI
+269 PNAARAI
-276 SGADARRVLPLSAL
+276 VGADARRLLPLSAL
-290 IGCVHL
+290 IGCVLL

-333 LLIILIRRSIR
+333 LLIVLLRRSIR

>member
-1 MTSARSFV
+1 MTSTRSFV
-9 ALTLLAGIAA
+9 ALVLVAGMAA
-19 TALFILHLGLGTVWI
+19 VALFILHLGLGTVWI
-34 PPDRVILALADRST
+34 PPDRVVGALVDGLTEST
-48 DPTDL
+48 DRTIVWDL
-53 SIVRELRLPRGILG
+53 RMPRAILG

-94 TGVSTGGILAAVLFL
+94 TGVSTGGILLAVL

-115 GLPPPGRLLP
+115 GLPQPGRLLP
-125 FVVLLGALAGGI
+125 FIVLLGALAGGI
-137 LVLFASSVRGRI
+137 LVLFVSSTRGGI
-149 DPLRVVLTAVIVNA
+149 DPLRLILTAVIVNA

-168 TSIVMLRS
+168 TAIVMLRS
-176 QQALGSILSWLIRS
+176 NYALGNILSWLIGS
-190 LNGRV
+190 LHGRV

-206 VVGIPAGLVVARPA
+206 AVGIAAGLLAARAA
-220 NVLQLDDESGR
+220 NLLQLDDESGR

-257 VAGAIAFVSLMA
+257 VSGAIAFVGLMA
-269 PNSARAI
+269 PNAARAI
-276 SGADARRVLPLSAL
+276 VGADARRVLPLAAL
-290 IGCVHL
+290 IGCVLL
-296 LAADLVAQSLS
+296 LAADLVAQSFS
-307 IKPPIPSSSYRV
+307 IRPPIPSSAYRV

-333 LLIILIRRSIR
+333 LLIFLIRRSTR